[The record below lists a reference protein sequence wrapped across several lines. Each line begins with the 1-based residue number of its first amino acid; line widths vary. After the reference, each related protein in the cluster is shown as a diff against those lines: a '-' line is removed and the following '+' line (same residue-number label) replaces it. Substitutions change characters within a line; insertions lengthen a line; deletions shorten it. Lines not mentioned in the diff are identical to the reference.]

1 MKLIRKICLIIFVVI
16 GCFFIGYAI
25 GKHFESTKMK
35 KIVYVDFISE
45 EIETEQENIHKY
57 KFLTA
62 ELSDYIVRMCEEL
75 EIDPDLAVAILMQ
88 ENPEI
93 NLDATHRNEN
103 GTMDLGLWQ
112 LNDKYLYT
120 TFANNFW
127 KFENVELNAFD
138 WKHNTFIALHQIE
151 WLQSR
156 LKIFDD
162 IVMAYNCGCGAV
174 LNRRIPDSAK
184 KYLCSVKNNYNL
196 LKGQYNAGHTEEN

>member
-1 MKLIRKICLIIFVVI
+1 MKLFRKICLIILMVI
-16 GCFFIGYAI
+16 GCFFIGYAV
-25 GKHFESTKMK
+25 GKHFESIKMK

-45 EIETEQENIHKY
+45 EIEIEQENIHKY
-57 KFLTA
+57 QFLPA
-62 ELSDYIVRMCEEL
+62 ELSDYIVRMCAEL
-75 EIDPDLAVAILMQ
+75 EIDSDLAVAILMQ

-93 NLDATHRNEN
+93 NLDAIHRNEN

-162 IVMAYNCGCGAV
+162 VVMGYNAGIGAV
-174 LNRRIPDSAK
+174 MNSKIPDSTK
-184 KYLCSVKNNYNL
+184 IYLCRVKNNFNL
-196 LKGQYNAGHTEEN
+196 LKGGEK

>member
-1 MKLIRKICLIIFVVI
+1 
-16 GCFFIGYAI
+16 
-25 GKHFESTKMK
+25 MK

-45 EIETEQENIHKY
+45 EIETQQENIHKY
-57 KFLTA
+57 KFLPA
-62 ELSDYIVRMCEEL
+62 ELSDYIVRMCTEL

-93 NLDATHRNEN
+93 NLDAIHRNEN

-127 KFENVELNAFD
+127 KFEEVELNAFD
-138 WKHNTFIALHQIE
+138 WKHNTFVALHQIE

-156 LKIFDD
+156 LKLFDD
-162 IVMAYNCGCGAV
+162 IVMGYNAGISAV
-174 LNRRIPDSAK
+174 MNRTIPDSTK
-184 KYLCSVKNNYNL
+184 IYLCRVKNNFNL
-196 LKGQYNAGHTEEN
+196 LKGMEK